1 MKKIKRFASILL
13 ALVMC
18 IACSIPALAVDTIA
32 SEKKDDLLYN
42 AVYEV
47 SDSGVELLRS
57 SINGYG
63 HTTLSGGAKYMYIPV
78 TSSGIGGM
86 GITVKTT
93 CSAGTY
99 DVDVLGMCQKGDA
112 SGFSRHMTTN
122 SQIEVNNLLQFGNVT
137 EYIICM
143 NTKSGTPNNQVEVW
157 IYG

>member
-1 MKKIKRFASILL
+1 
-13 ALVMC
+13 
-18 IACSIPALAVDTIA
+18 
-32 SEKKDDLLYN
+32 
-42 AVYEV
+42 
-47 SDSGVELLRS
+47 
-57 SINGYG
+57 
-63 HTTLSGGAKYMYIPV
+63 MYIPV

-143 NTKSGTPNNQVEVW
+143 NTKSGTPNYQVEVW